1 MSVPLPPRPA
11 FTRPR
16 LNYKTTDPTRVESA
30 PSQREEVRDET
41 ATCAGA
47 PAAETDAETDVETV
61 AGDVGVHVA
70 SSQHQEEDEEDY
82 GVVMKRVAERLA
94 AQVASLEARLLDER
108 TFSANLVLKLHELRH
123 TSAAGHVTWIKLPEN
138 VHHRMRELAL
148 ERGEPERHEFD

>member
-1 MSVPLPPRPA
+1 M
-11 FTRPR
+11 
-16 LNYKTTDPTRVESA
+16 ESA

-47 PAAETDAETDVETV
+47 PAAESDAETV

-108 TFSANLVLKLHELRH
+108 TFFANIVIQLHELRH
-123 TSAAGHVTWIKLPEN
+123 TTAAGNVTWRSLPEN
-138 VHHRMRELAL
+138 VHQRVRELAL